1 MAYNARKISPIDFK
15 PSVAVGVGL
24 PFSDPAVFRST
35 FTTKEAVKANLV
47 NWFLTNQGE
56 RPLNP
61 EFGGNLRKHLF
72 QQIENDTLDFLKED
86 IQTQVSTYFPSVIIV
101 SLDVLGREDA
111 QIIDVVLKY
120 RVQNTGITDT
130 LNITFD

>member
-15 PSVAVGVGL
+15 PSTAVGVDL
-24 PFSDPAVFRST
+24 PFSGNAVFNST
-35 FTTKEAVKANLV
+35 FETKDAVKANLV

-56 RPLNP
+56 RCLNP
-61 EFGGNLRKHLF
+61 EYGGNLRKHLF

-86 IQTQVSTYFPSVIIV
+86 IQNQLGTYFPSVIIV
-101 SLDVLGREDA
+101 RLDVLGRQDNNLIEV
-111 QIIDVVLKY
+111 ILKY
-120 RVQNTGITDT
+120 RIQNTNISDT

>member
-15 PSVAVGVGL
+15 PSVAVGVSL
-24 PFSDPAVFRST
+24 PFSGNAVFNST
-35 FTTKEAVKANLV
+35 FESKDAVKANLV
-47 NWFLTNQGE
+47 NWFLTNRGE

-72 QQIENDTLDFLKED
+72 QQIENNTLDFLKED
-86 IQTQVSTYFPSVIIV
+86 IQTQLNTYFPTVIIV
-101 SLDVLGREDA
+101 SLDVLSREDA
-111 QIIDVVLKY
+111 QIIDVILKY
-120 RVQNTGITDT
+120 RVQNTGISDT

>member
-15 PSVAVGVGL
+15 PSVAVGVSL
-24 PFSDPAVFRST
+24 PLSGNAVFNST
-35 FTTKEAVKANLV
+35 FETKDAVKANLV
-47 NWFLTNQGE
+47 NWFLTNRGE

-72 QQIENDTLDFLKED
+72 QQIENNTLDFLKED
-86 IQTQVSTYFPSVIIV
+86 IQTQLNTYFPTVIIV

-111 QIIDVVLKY
+111 QIIDVILKY

>member
-15 PSVAVGVGL
+15 PSVAVGVSL
-24 PFSDPAVFRST
+24 PFSGNAVFNST
-35 FTTKEAVKANLV
+35 FETKDAVKANLV
-47 NWFLTNQGE
+47 NWFLTNRGE

-72 QQIENDTLDFLKED
+72 QQIENNTLDFLKED
-86 IQTQVSTYFPSVIIV
+86 IQTQLNTYFPTVIIV

-111 QIIDVVLKY
+111 QIIDVILKY